1 MFSELAEL
9 KKRLKE
15 LAPLMSRGYKT
26 EEELENDQELM
37 EMAKEYGAI
46 QRRVSHLSW
55 AIKNDNEK
63 TEKRIEKIAMGEK
76 YINENQN
83 VLRVAYMKDYVA
95 LIELLTKM
103 KEYTVIDEEASAFLS
118 GILSQLQQS
127 IFIGLVV

>member
-1 MFSELAEL
+1 MEHMFSELAEL

-55 AIKNDNEK
+55 AIKN
-63 TEKRIEKIAMGEK
+63 
-76 YINENQN
+76 
-83 VLRVAYMKDYVA
+83 
-95 LIELLTKM
+95 
-103 KEYTVIDEEASAFLS
+103 
-118 GILSQLQQS
+118 
-127 IFIGLVV
+127 